1 MSGVGRAAAFLAAAF
16 LITASGA
23 GSAVA
28 EVEPGTESGATVAQ
42 SGWWWKAN
50 DSESPLEPVPK
61 EKPPTIPDGA
71 LPVSAVNG
79 EPEMLSAIDFTLDAG
94 AGADVS
100 SFSVA
105 ARETESPGAN
115 VNAANA
121 AIVACPITDLWW
133 DAGEAASWSE
143 VPEHECDNGAKGVRS
158 EEGVW
163 TFELTGVAAGWL
175 SPQNESAHGIV
186 LAPEVEAPESF
197 QVTFDG
203 PAEDGIGTELTAVGG
218 TGGGTDMGTGAGTA
232 AGTGDSGSVGG
243 DSVPADAG
251 SPEASLPGGGEGSAV
266 PSGEAPDAAPAAGG
280 GNGGDAGSPPPDPQ
294 LAASPQATGLESVF
308 QSLPGG
314 LWVLIPLAIGIGYAI
329 MLALG
334 PAGEPGAE
342 RQRRGVS
349 RALDRWRSA
358 KSATGGT
365 A

>member
-1 MSGVGRAAAFLAAAF
+1 MSGVGRAAAFFAAAF

-28 EVEPGTESGATVAQ
+28 EVKPGSESGASVAQ

-61 EKPPTIPDGA
+61 EKPPTVPDGA
-71 LPVSAVNG
+71 LPVQAVNG
-79 EPEMLSAIDFTLDAG
+79 EPEMLSAIDFTLEAG

-100 SFSVA
+100 SFTVV

-115 VNAANA
+115 ANAANA
-121 AIVACPITDLWW
+121 VIVACPITVPWW

-143 VPEHECDNGAKGVRS
+143 VPKHDCDNGAKGERS

-186 LAPEVEAPESF
+186 LAPQVESPESF

-203 PAEDGIGTELTAVGG
+203 PSADGVGAELMATGGTSGG
-218 TGGGTDMGTGAGTA
+218 TGSGMASGTGESGTI
-232 AGTGDSGSVGG
+232 GG
-243 DSVPADAG
+243 DSVPGDAG
-251 SPEASLPGGGEGSAV
+251 SPGASLPGGGEGSAM

-280 GNGGDAGSPPPDPQ
+280 GNGGEGATPPPDPQ
-294 LAASPQATGLESVF
+294 LAAAPQATGLESVF

-334 PAGEPGAE
+334 PAGEPGAAQ
-342 RQRRGVS
+342 RRRGVS